1 MSIEIQSPS
10 DILAKIASKARDL
23 RLAENLTRR
32 TLAEKSGISESSI
45 KRFETTGEI
54 SLHGL
59 VNIAFAF
66 GRSREFNALFNPK
79 TPQSLDELQAPLRK
93 RGRK

>member
-1 MSIEIQSPS
+1 MSIKFQSPG
-10 DILAKIASKARDL
+10 DIQAEIASKAKSR

-32 TLAEKSGISESSI
+32 TLAEKSGISESSV

-59 VNIAFAF
+59 VNIAFAL
-66 GRSREFNALFNPK
+66 GCSREFNVLFNAK
-79 TPQSLDELQAPLRK
+79 EPQSLDELQAPLRK
-93 RGRK
+93 RGRQ